1 MKDSDAITLK
11 TAKRLR
17 AIRIDRDLTQSQV
30 AEKAKMSA
38 NYYAKV
44 ERGEVRPSID
54 MYERI
59 AKALKTTATELFPF

>member
-1 MKDSDAITLK
+1 MKDSDATTRK

-17 AIRIDRDLTQSQV
+17 AIRVERDLTQAQV
-30 AEKAKMSA
+30 AEKAKMSP
-38 NYYAKV
+38 NYYAKI

>member
-1 MKDSDAITLK
+1 MKDSDATTIK

-17 AIRIDRDLTQSQV
+17 AVRIDRNLTQAQV
-30 AEKAKMSA
+30 ADRAKMSA
-38 NYYAKV
+38 NYYAKI

-59 AKALKTTATELFPF
+59 AKALKVTAAEIFPF

>member
-17 AIRIDRDLTQSQV
+17 AIRIDR
-30 AEKAKMSA
+30 
-38 NYYAKV
+38 

-59 AKALKTTATELFPF
+59 AKALKTTAADLFPF

>member
-1 MKDSDAITLK
+1 
-11 TAKRLR
+11 
-17 AIRIDRDLTQSQV
+17 
-30 AEKAKMSA
+30 MSV

-59 AKALKTTATELFPF
+59 AKALKVTAAEIFPF

>member
-1 MKDSDAITLK
+1 MKDSDAITIK

-17 AIRIDRDLTQSQV
+17 AIRIDRDLTQAQV
-30 AEKAKMSA
+30 ADKAKMSA
-38 NYYAKV
+38 NYYAKI

-59 AKALKTTATELFPF
+59 AKALKTTAADLFPF